1 MDGAAHPIPHKPQPG
16 QGVFDQPALGDR
28 PARQHAVVCL
38 RVMAHQRG
46 VHDRDPPHRV
56 TDGPARP
63 GPVPGPDPGKPAG
76 SLAHR
81 GERPVE
87 RAYLGRAVAR
97 ILAVPGQPAPRR
109 AEPPVLAARRE
120 HRPALFTA
128 PGVGHPVVSPP
139 VGRKRAARGAAPVPR
154 AELAAAGRTWLRA
167 AATPAVPQE
176 TRPRGPGCT
185 ASAGRP
191 RASAFAGRER
201 PSPADP
207 EGRGRQPGRRT
218 QVYCRPARHTGIPH
232 RFRTK
237 SEPGRHRGRSR
248 RSRSLLAFRGPAL
261 RTVSR
266 FAAPE
271 AGIVLPS
278 HRVSHRGSGRRLGP
292 SRARPAGPAEER
304 PCVSSCD
311 SCWSSS
317 HWRGRWY

>member
-1 MDGAAHPIPHKPQPG
+1 MDGAAHLVPHKPQPG
-16 QGVFDQPALGDR
+16 QGVFDQPALGHR

-38 RVMAHQRG
+38 RVMAYQRG

-154 AELAAAGRTWLRA
+154 AEPAGMLA
-167 AATPAVPQE
+167 
-176 TRPRGPGCT
+176 GPG
-185 ASAGRP
+185 SAPRLPRRSRRKHAPAGQGVRLSRP
-191 RASAFAGRER
+191 RASAFTGRER

-207 EGRGRQPGRRT
+207 DGCGRQPGRRT
-218 QVYCRPARHTGIPH
+218 QVYCRPARHTGIPN
-232 RFRTK
+232 RFRIK

-248 RSRSLLAFRGPAL
+248 RSRSLLAPRGPAL
-261 RTVSR
+261 RTGSR
-266 FAAPE
+266 FAA
-271 AGIVLPS
+271 
-278 HRVSHRGSGRRLGP
+278 R
-292 SRARPAGPAEER
+292 
-304 PCVSSCD
+304 
-311 SCWSSS
+311 
-317 HWRGRWY
+317 RGRHCAAFAPGVS